1 MAIRLHRD
9 FHLPHEAHP
18 LEKAVENC
26 QSGPD
31 LEVAGDFG
39 RAAALSFFIALL
51 QSFPFWLRLRWTL
64 TLALLL
70 MGVVRPAVVQ
80 AHNPDTSY
88 LRCIVA
94 EDRLEIRL
102 TYDIFTL
109 EKIADLDADR
119 DRRLTR
125 AELRAGAPAIQQFLR
140 QHVLVGIDGQP
151 ADLGDA
157 LDPVWPAGAG
167 DSLAA
172 PEWHAAAS
180 LITFPFRRHVPT
192 PPREIAFNFTFFP
205 QFGALHTVLGVFEH
219 GSSPPQEVAFTEGEP
234 DYLYDASYV
243 ATPAQPLHEP
253 VLAAMSRFLRLGV
266 LHIFL
271 GYDHICFLLALIV
284 VGRVGELV
292 KVVTSFTIAHS
303 ITLILA
309 ALKIATLPGR
319 LIECGVAA
327 TIVYVAAE
335 NLWRKRITH
344 RWMLTFVFGL
354 IHGFSFANVLAGLG
368 LPREATVRCLL
379 SFNAGVELAQLAIV
393 LAAFPLVMMMNKSAH
408 AFAMKAAVSAAVGLF
423 GLGWFVERAFGFS
436 FMPL

>member
-1 MAIRLHRD
+1 MTRFTDCGWA
-9 FHLPHEAHP
+9 
-18 LEKAVENC
+18 
-26 QSGPD
+26 
-31 LEVAGDFG
+31 
-39 RAAALSFFIALL
+39 
-51 QSFPFWLRLRWTL
+51 
-64 TLALLL
+64 LALLL
-70 MGVVRPAVVQ
+70 MGWLRPATAQ

-94 EDRLEIRL
+94 EDRVEIRL
-102 TYDIFTL
+102 TYDVFTL
-109 EKIADLDADR
+109 EKIADLDADH
-119 DRRLTR
+119 DQRLTR

-140 QHVLVGIDGQP
+140 EHVLVGIDGQP
-151 ADLGDA
+151 ADLGEA
-157 LDPVWPAGAG
+157 LDPVWPEGAG
-167 DSLAA
+167 DSLAS
-172 PEWHAAAS
+172 PEWHAATS
-180 LITFPFRRHVPT
+180 LITFPFRRHPPT

-205 QFGALHTVLGVFEH
+205 QLGALHTVLGVFEH
-219 GSSPPQEVAFTEGEP
+219 GSSPPEEVVFTEGEP

-243 ATPAQPLHEP
+243 ATPAQPRES
-253 VLAAMSRFLRLGV
+253 VFGAMGRFLRLGV

-303 ITLILA
+303 LTLILA
-309 ALKIATLPGR
+309 ALQIVTLPGR
-319 LIECGVAA
+319 LIECAVAA
-327 TIVYVAAE
+327 TIVYVAVE
-335 NLWRKRITH
+335 NLWRKKIKH

-393 LAAFPLVMMMNKSAH
+393 LAAFPLVAMMNKSTH